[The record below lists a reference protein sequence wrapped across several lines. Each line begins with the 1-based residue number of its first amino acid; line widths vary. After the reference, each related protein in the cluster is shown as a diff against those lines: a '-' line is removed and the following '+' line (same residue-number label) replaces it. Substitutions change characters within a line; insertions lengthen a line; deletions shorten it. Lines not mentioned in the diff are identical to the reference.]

1 MVVDNARHDVR
12 FALRQLR
19 KAPAFTA
26 TAIGTLALG
35 MCASVAI
42 FSFVDAALIKPL
54 PYADP
59 SRLVGVFERVPMFP
73 HSNLSYADYLDWK
86 RLNTVFTSLSAYQ
99 GGGVTVSTAT
109 GAQRAPGVRVSDDFL
124 RTLGVA
130 PILGRD
136 FRPGEDLA
144 TAPRT
149 VLLSYSAWQKRYGGQ
164 SDVLGQAVT
173 LNGDPNTIIGVL
185 PRDFQFAPAGSPE
198 FWTTLHAA
206 SPCDQRRSCH
216 NLFGVARLKDGVS
229 VQAAE
234 ANMIGI
240 ARQLEQQ
247 YPDSNRGQGAAV
259 AAVGET
265 IVGAIRPV
273 LLALLGGAALLLV
286 IASVNVASLLL
297 VRSEGRKREIAV
309 RRALGASV
317 ARVVRQFV
325 TEGILLVLAGGT
337 LGVLAAYGAADLL
350 LALVPANMMERM
362 PFLND
367 LGLNPRVAVF
377 AIAIAGGA
385 AVIFSV
391 TPVLHL
397 SLSRSGDGLV
407 EGSRGAAGTTWRKVG
422 SKLVVLELAT
432 AMVLLVGAGLLGKSL
447 YRLLQVDIGL
457 QPDRL
462 ATISLSL
469 PAATYKTDEQLLA
482 VERRIHDRIAA
493 LPGVVATGAA
503 SRTPL
508 NPGNTVW
515 IRVAGRPYH
524 GEHNEVQFR
533 EVTAEYLPALQARL
547 VRGRHFSDH
556 DGNASPRVII
566 VNQAMVRQYFAG
578 EDAIGKSLLY
588 APTTTQPAMEIV
600 GIVDDIKE
608 GPLDAPTAPTM
619 YVAFAQEPT
628 SGFTVV
634 ARTTQPEGLV
644 LPALS
649 AAIHEIDPAI
659 STFFPSTMSDSI
671 KSSPSAYLR
680 RSSAFL
686 AGGFA
691 ALAWTLGV
699 VGLYGVIA
707 YSVSQRT
714 REIGVRMALGAGR
727 GAVHQLI
734 LREAGWLVAFGIA
747 IGLGASVAAATLIR
761 GLLFGVAA
769 WDAPTLA
776 GVAAVLGGSALAASY
791 IPARRAAAVNPIEA
805 LRAE

>member
-136 FRPGEDLA
+136 FRPGEDLP

-259 AAVGET
+259 AALGET

-407 EGSRGAAGTTWRKVG
+407 EGSRGAAGTTWRKLG

-482 VERRIHDRIAA
+482 VERRIHDRIVA

-578 EDAIGKSLLY
+578 
-588 APTTTQPAMEIV
+588 
-600 GIVDDIKE
+600 
-608 GPLDAPTAPTM
+608 
-619 YVAFAQEPT
+619 
-628 SGFTVV
+628 
-634 ARTTQPEGLV
+634 
-644 LPALS
+644 
-649 AAIHEIDPAI
+649 
-659 STFFPSTMSDSI
+659 
-671 KSSPSAYLR
+671 
-680 RSSAFL
+680 
-686 AGGFA
+686 
-691 ALAWTLGV
+691 
-699 VGLYGVIA
+699 
-707 YSVSQRT
+707 
-714 REIGVRMALGAGR
+714 
-727 GAVHQLI
+727 
-734 LREAGWLVAFGIA
+734 
-747 IGLGASVAAATLIR
+747 
-761 GLLFGVAA
+761 
-769 WDAPTLA
+769 
-776 GVAAVLGGSALAASY
+776 
-791 IPARRAAAVNPIEA
+791 
-805 LRAE
+805 